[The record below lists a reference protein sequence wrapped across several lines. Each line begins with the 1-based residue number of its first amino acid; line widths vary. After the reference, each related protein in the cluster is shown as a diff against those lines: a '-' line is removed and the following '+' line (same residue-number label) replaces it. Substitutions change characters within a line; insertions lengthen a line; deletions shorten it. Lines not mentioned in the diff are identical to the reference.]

1 MTRVV
6 TAPSA
11 DITSVADSDAQ
22 LAARFVRDAM
32 PFHSVLLRTARRL
45 THSQADAEDLVQD
58 TLMNAYTGFHRFEP
72 GTNLRAWLF
81 RILHNRWIS
90 THRMKQRRPDT
101 FAVPDFTDSDMFG
114 SATHS
119 TTIQR
124 SAEDLALDLFCDDRI
139 RDAVQTLPEA
149 FRTVLY
155 YADIEGCTYAE
166 VAARMGI
173 PLGTVMS
180 RIARSRERLR
190 AALADVA
197 DDRWT
202 THEGDGNRNVA

>member
-1 MTRVV
+1 MT
-6 TAPSA
+6 TAVA
-11 DITSVADSDAQ
+11 ADSDAA
-22 LAARFVRDAM
+22 LATRFVREAM
-32 PFHSVLLRTARRL
+32 PFQTVLLRAARRL

-101 FAVPDFTDSDMFG
+101 FAVPEFTDSDMFS
-114 SATHS
+114 SAAHS
-119 TTIQR
+119 RTAER
-124 SAEDLALDLFCDDRI
+124 SAEDHALDLFCDDRI
-139 RDAVQTLPEA
+139 RDALLTLPEG

-155 YADIEGCTYAE
+155 YADIEGFTYAE
-166 VAARMGI
+166 TAARMGI
-173 PLGTVMS
+173 PMGTVMS

-190 AALADVA
+190 VALTDVA
-197 DDRWT
+197 DERWMTSSDRDT
-202 THEGDGNRNVA
+202 RHVA

>member
-1 MTRVV
+1 MTLSIDAGNVC
-6 TAPSA
+6 AE
-11 DITSVADSDAQ
+11 SDAQ
-22 LAARFVRDAM
+22 LAERFVREAM

-101 FAVPDFTDSDMFG
+101 FAVPEFTDSDMFSSAAH
-114 SATHS
+114 SATAE
-119 TTIQR
+119 R
-124 SAEDLALDLFCDDRI
+124 SAEDRALDLFCDDRI
-139 RDAVQTLPEA
+139 RDALLTLPEG

-155 YADIEGCTYAE
+155 YADIEGFTYAE
-166 VAARMGI
+166 TAARMEI

-190 AALADVA
+190 AALTDVV
-197 DDRWT
+197 DGRWMT
-202 THEGDGNRNVA
+202 SSDSDTLHVA

>member
-1 MTRVV
+1 MFGFVKRMKTKSK
-6 TAPSA
+6 TEFETLALEHMDALYASA
-11 DITSVADSDAQ
+11 
-22 LAARFVRDAM
+22 L
-32 PFHSVLLRTARRL
+32 RL
-45 THSQADAEDLVQD
+45 TRSPKDAEDLVQD

-90 THRMKQRRPDT
+90 MHRMKQRRPDT

>member
-1 MTRVV
+1 MP
-6 TAPSA
+6 TAAAAPP
-11 DITSVADSDAQ
+11 TDAV
-22 LAARFVRDAM
+22 LAVRFVHEAM
-32 PFHSVLLRTARRL
+32 PFHPVLLRTARRL

-101 FAVPDFTDSDMFG
+101 FAVPEFTDCDMFG
-114 SATHS
+114 SAGHS
-119 TTIQR
+119 VTAER
-124 SAEDLALDLFCDDRI
+124 SAEECALDLFCDDRI
-139 RDAVQTLPEA
+139 RDAVLMLPEG

-155 YADIEGCTYAE
+155 YADIEGFTYAE
-166 VAARMGI
+166 TAARMEI

-190 AALADVA
+190 AALTNIA
-197 DDRWT
+197 
-202 THEGDGNRNVA
+202 